1 MKSGDIV
8 IKEAIGI
15 GDNEVDALNDAKSSL
30 VLTKMQR
37 LILRLSREP
46 KRKNSVFLEVSLQ
59 RLGLL
64 SKKLLQKKLNS
75 F

>member
-1 MKSGDIV
+1 M

-37 LILRLSREP
+37 LILRLYREP
-46 KRKNSVFLEVSLQ
+46 KRKNSVFSEVSLQ

>member
-1 MKSGDIV
+1 M

-46 KRKNSVFLEVSLQ
+46 KRKNSVFSEVSLQ

>member
-1 MKSGDIV
+1 M

-46 KRKNSVFLEVSLQ
+46 KRKNLVFSEVSLQ

>member
-1 MKSGDIV
+1 M

-46 KRKNSVFLEVSLQ
+46 KRKSSVFSEVSLQ

>member
-1 MKSGDIV
+1 M

-46 KRKNSVFLEVSLQ
+46 KRKNSVFSEVSLQ
-59 RLGLL
+59 RLRLP

>member
-46 KRKNSVFLEVSLQ
+46 KRKNLVFSEVSLQ

>member
-37 LILRLSREP
+37 LILRLYREP
-46 KRKNSVFLEVSLQ
+46 KRKNSVFSEVSLQ